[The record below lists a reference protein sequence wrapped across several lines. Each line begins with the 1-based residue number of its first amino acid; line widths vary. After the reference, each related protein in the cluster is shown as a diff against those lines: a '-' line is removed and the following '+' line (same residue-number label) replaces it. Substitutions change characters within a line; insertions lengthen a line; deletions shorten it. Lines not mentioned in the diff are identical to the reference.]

1 MIRVDLLGR
10 QRRWSPWS
18 KALLS
23 ALVVCGGLYGIH
35 LFFPALAG
43 SLFSADSTFSLAAQ
57 QEQEAAS
64 SPVVQRE
71 IEPEPTVQEAAPSPV
86 VQQESTPEPT
96 AQQEAAPS
104 PVQEAASSP
113 VGQQEITPKSVAQ
126 RDTVPSSVAQQE
138 DTPSSAV
145 QQESTKP
152 VAEQEVTPKPVVVQR
167 ETIPSPG
174 MQQETTPSP
183 AQEIE
188 PKPAA
193 QQEVSRSSAAQQDT
207 LPSPVEQQEISS
219 KPAAQETAS
228 SPVQEASPS
237 PVREIASKPE
247 ATPSPSTPSQAPAPQ
262 RSTACHQVMRIDEQV
277 PAGIGVAS
285 LNCNSSG
292 EYWLEGT
299 SPSHKVLREFRLSLK
314 ALPSQVSFSTWRE
327 ERTLR
332 FAVQG
337 RFAEWDTSPLDTL
350 SSDQAEQFFGKVAR
364 WAEASGL
371 DSLSI
376 EEPTH
381 RALSSA
387 RTHQRQKLR
396 GLGSPQQIDAFLQ
409 QLQQAEEVATLG
421 EVLLLPIK
429 SDERGWV
436 QARLYAAV
444 DIIVDG
450 P

>member
-43 SLFSADSTFSLAAQ
+43 SLFSADSTFSPAAQ
-57 QEQEAAS
+57 QEQEDAS

-71 IEPEPTVQEAAPSPV
+71 IEPKPTAQEAAPSPV
-86 VQQESTPEPT
+86 VPQESTPDPT
-96 AQQEAAPS
+96 AQQEAA
-104 PVQEAASSP
+104 SSSA
-113 VGQQEITPKSVAQ
+113 GQREITPKSVAQ
-126 RDTVPSSVAQQE
+126 RDTVPSSVVQQE
-138 DTPSSAV
+138 ATSSPVV

-152 VAEQEVTPKPVVVQR
+152 VAQQETTPKPVVVQR

-183 AQEIE
+183 VQEIE
-188 PKPAA
+188 PKPATR
-193 QQEVSRSSAAQQDT
+193 QEVAPSSAAQQDT
-207 LPSPVEQQEISS
+207 LPSPVAQ
-219 KPAAQETAS
+219 QETAS
-228 SPVQEASPS
+228 SPVQEAPPN
-237 PVREIASKPE
+237 PVREPVVQSEAS
-247 ATPSPSTPSQAPAPQ
+247 PSPSTPSQAPAPQ

-277 PAGIGVAS
+277 PAGIRVAS

-292 EYWLEGT
+292 EFWLEGT

-314 ALPSQVSFSTWRE
+314 ALPSRVSFSTWRE

-337 RFAEWDTSPLDTL
+337 RFADQDTPPLDAL

-364 WAEASGL
+364 WADASGL

-376 EEPTH
+376 HKPIHWPLSPT
-381 RALSSA
+381 RS
-387 RTHQRQKLR
+387 HQRQKLR
-396 GLGSPQQIDAFLQ
+396 GIGSPQQIDAFLQ
-409 QLQQAEEVATLG
+409 QLQQAEAVATLG
-421 EVLLLPIK
+421 EVLLLPVK
-429 SDERGWV
+429 SDEHGWV

>member
-1 MIRVDLLGR
+1 MIRVELLGR

-35 LFFPALAG
+35 LFFPSLAG
-43 SLFSADSTFSLAAQ
+43 SLFSADSTFSPAAQ
-57 QEQEAAS
+57 QEQEDAS

-71 IEPEPTVQEAAPSPV
+71 IEPKPTAQEAAPSPV

-96 AQQEAAPS
+96 AQQEAA
-104 PVQEAASSP
+104 SSP
-113 VGQQEITPKSVAQ
+113 VGQQEITPKSAAQ
-126 RDTVPSSVAQQE
+126 RDTVPSPVAQQE
-138 DTPSSAV
+138 ATPSPVV

-152 VAEQEVTPKPVVVQR
+152 VAEQEATPKPVVAQQ
-167 ETIPSPG
+167 EATPSPG

-193 QQEVSRSSAAQQDT
+193 PQEVALSSAAQQDT
-207 LPSPVEQQEISS
+207 VPSPVVQQEISS
-219 KPAAQETAS
+219 KPVAQETAS
-228 SPVQEASPS
+228 SPVQEATPS
-237 PVREIASKPE
+237 PVREIAAKPE
-247 ATPSPSTPSQAPAPQ
+247 ATPSPSTPSQAPSPQ

-277 PAGIGVAS
+277 PAGIRVAS

-292 EYWLEGT
+292 EYRLEGT
-299 SPSHKVLREFRLSLK
+299 SPSHKVLREFRLRLQT
-314 ALPSQVSFSTWRE
+314 LPSRVSFSTWRE

-332 FAVQG
+332 FAFQG
-337 RFAEWDTSPLDTL
+337 RFAEWDTSPLDAL

-364 WAEASGL
+364 WADASGL

-376 EEPTH
+376 HKPIHRPLSPT
-381 RALSSA
+381 RS
-387 RTHQRQKLR
+387 HQRQKLW
-396 GLGSPQQIDAFLQ
+396 GIGSPQQIDSFLQ
-409 QLQQAEEVATLG
+409 QLRQAKAVATLG
-421 EVLLLPIK
+421 EVLLLPVK
-429 SDERGWV
+429 SDERGWI

-444 DIIVDG
+444 DIIVDE

>member
-1 MIRVDLLGR
+1 MIRVGLLGR
-10 QRRWSPWS
+10 QRHWSPWS

-23 ALVVCGGLYGIH
+23 ALVICGGLYGIH

-43 SLFSADSTFSLAAQ
+43 SLFSADSALSPAAQ

-71 IEPEPTVQEAAPSPV
+71 IESKQPTQEASPSSV

-96 AQQEAAPS
+96 AQQEITPS

-113 VGQQEITPKSVAQ
+113 IGQQERTPKPVAQ
-126 RDTVPSSVAQQE
+126 RDTVPNSMAQQE
-138 DTPSSAV
+138 SS
-145 QQESTKP
+145 KP
-152 VAEQEVTPKPVVVQR
+152 VAEQEATPKPVVVQR

-174 MQQETTPSP
+174 MQQEITPSP
-183 AQEIE
+183 VQEIE
-188 PKPAA
+188 PKPATR
-193 QQEVSRSSAAQQDT
+193 QEVVLSSAAQQDT
-207 LPSPVEQQEISS
+207 LPSPVAQ
-219 KPAAQETAS
+219 QETAS
-228 SPVQEASPS
+228 SPVQEATPS
-237 PVREIASKPE
+237 PVREIAPNPVVQPE
-247 ATPSPSTPSQAPAPQ
+247 ATPSSSTPVPAPFQAPSPQ

-277 PAGIGVAS
+277 PAGIRVAS

-314 ALPSQVSFSTWRE
+314 ALPSRVSFSTWRE

-332 FAVQG
+332 FAFQV
-337 RFAEWDTSPLDTL
+337 RFAERDTSPLDAL

-364 WAEASGL
+364 WADASGL

-376 EEPTH
+376 HKPIHKPLSPT
-381 RALSSA
+381 

-396 GLGSPQQIDAFLQ
+396 GIGSPQQIDAFLQ
-409 QLQQAEEVATLG
+409 QLQQAEAVATLG
-421 EVLLLPIK
+421 EVLLLPVK

-436 QARLYAAV
+436 KARLYAAV

>member
-71 IEPEPTVQEAAPSPV
+71 IEPKPTAQEAAPSPV

-96 AQQEAAPS
+96 AQ
-104 PVQEAASSP
+104 QEAASSP

-152 VAEQEVTPKPVVVQR
+152 VAEQEATPKPVVVQR
-167 ETIPSPG
+167 ETTPSPG

-193 QQEVSRSSAAQQDT
+193 QRDT
-207 LPSPVEQQEISS
+207 LPSPVAQQEISS
-219 KPAAQETAS
+219 KPGRKRPRQA
-228 SPVQEASPS
+228 PYKRPLR
-237 PVREIASKPE
+237 VRCEKASKPE
-247 ATPSPSTPSQAPAPQ
+247 ATPSPSTPSQAPSSQ

-277 PAGIGVAS
+277 PAGIRVAS
-285 LNCNSSG
+285 LICNSSG

-299 SPSHKVLREFRLSLK
+299 SPSHKVLRTFRLSLK

-332 FAVQG
+332 FAFQG
-337 RFAEWDTSPLDTL
+337 RFADQDTPPLDAL
-350 SSDQAEQFFGKVAR
+350 SSAQAEQFFGKVAR
-364 WAEASGL
+364 WADASGL

-376 EEPTH
+376 HEPIHKSMSPT
-381 RALSSA
+381 
-387 RTHQRQKLR
+387 RTQQRQKLQ

-409 QLQQAEEVATLG
+409 QLQQAEAVATLG
-421 EVLLLPIK
+421 EILLLPVK
-429 SDERGWV
+429 SDESGWV

>member
-35 LFFPALAG
+35 LFFPVLVG
-43 SLFSADSTFSLAAQ
+43 SLFSADSTFSPAAQ
-57 QEQEAAS
+57 QEQEDAS

-86 VQQESTPEPT
+86 VQQENTPEPT
-96 AQQEAAPS
+96 AQQEPAPS

-113 VGQQEITPKSVAQ
+113 VRQ
-126 RDTVPSSVAQQE
+126 
-138 DTPSSAV
+138 
-145 QQESTKP
+145 
-152 VAEQEVTPKPVVVQR
+152 
-167 ETIPSPG
+167 
-174 MQQETTPSP
+174 
-183 AQEIE
+183 QEIE
-188 PKPAA
+188 PKPAT
-193 QQEVSRSSAAQQDT
+193 QQEVALGSAAQQDT
-207 LPSPVEQQEISS
+207 LPSPMAQRDTVPSPGAQQEATPTPSPVQEIEPKPATQQEVALGSAAQQDTLPSPMAQRDTVPSPGAQQEI
-219 KPAAQETAS
+219 AS
-228 SPVQEASPS
+228 SPVQDASPS

-247 ATPSPSTPSQAPAPQ
+247 PTPSSSTPLPTPSQPPSSQ
-262 RSTACHQVMRIDEQV
+262 RSTACLQIMRIDEQV
-277 PAGIGVAS
+277 PAGIRVAS
-285 LNCNSSG
+285 LICNSTG

-299 SPSHKVLREFRLSLK
+299 SPSHKVLRTFRLSLQ

-337 RFAEWDTSPLDTL
+337 RFADQDTSSLDAL
-350 SSDQAEQFFGKVAR
+350 SASQAEQFFGKVAR
-364 WAEASGL
+364 WADASGL

-376 EEPTH
+376 QEPIHKSMSPT
-381 RALSSA
+381 
-387 RTHQRQKLR
+387 RTQQRQKLR

-409 QLQQAEEVATLG
+409 QLQQAEAVATLG
-421 EVLLLPIK
+421 EVLLLPVK
-429 SDERGWV
+429 SDEHGWV